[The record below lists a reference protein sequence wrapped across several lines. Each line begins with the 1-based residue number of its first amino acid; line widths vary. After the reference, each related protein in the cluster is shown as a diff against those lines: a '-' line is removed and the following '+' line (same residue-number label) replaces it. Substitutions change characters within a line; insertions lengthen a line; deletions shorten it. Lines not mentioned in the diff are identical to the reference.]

1 MKFSFVVPV
10 YNVGE
15 YLRAGLDSLLRQ
27 THADWE
33 AVCVDDGSTD
43 QSKAIL
49 EEYAAKD
56 PRIKVL
62 SQRNSGTVIARNHAV
77 AETSGDYVLCVD
89 PDDELRADALSILND
104 SLEREP
110 VDVLQYGVEIIE
122 SFARTP
128 QQRAVTERNFNPHVS
143 SLGGE
148 ELLSA
153 IYREQRLGWSL
164 IFRAFRGDLARAA
177 FAEIP
182 DIESIN
188 ETDAFALFYVA
199 SRAKGF
205 RRIDDRLY
213 RYRYG
218 VGVSTKKAYGF
229 AEYARTLGKIPC
241 AYALLSYAG
250 KHAAERPDM
259 LVCAQLAAMR
269 MVANSWSSAFLR
281 LATGEEQRQAIA
293 LLMEKTDPE
302 LFVAS
307 LAFKFQ
313 QVTLKALEQ
322 FRRAIPIPS
331 SDSRVR
337 KRIGV
342 YYYRLS
348 QGGVQR
354 VISLLAGKF
363 VASGRSV
370 TLFLDEPLTGEC
382 YALPPQVEVVYLP
395 SPLGA
400 NHAPAWQRA
409 RALAAAL
416 RDHPVDIMYSHA
428 YASPALVWDVLVCK
442 LVARIPFVLH
452 QHSVFTAMLHCSSE
466 SSHRLF
472 FSNQMVYRWCDA
484 VVVLSHADRMYA
496 RALGVNATY
505 FPNPV
510 APELMAVQRQ
520 TGYADKGPRIV
531 WVARMSWEKHPG
543 DAIQIF
549 KRVRERIPDAT
560 LTMVGGG
567 SAQIAESL
575 RTTLRQEGLEDAV
588 TLTGGLADV
597 TPEYVKASVFL
608 TTSSIEGFPMTSLEA
623 LSHGLPIVAYA
634 IPHLELYRGNA
645 AVFQVAQGDI
655 QAASEALVNV
665 LTRDGLEELSEK
677 AKAFARGFSSFDF
690 VKAWD
695 AMTESFASGS
705 ADGAVQPEEIAQMT
719 AVYTRGAMSAVET
732 LWRQVKARTTSEKSL
747 KDALQGMQREM
758 NELRRRLAEET
769 AHCAGLRKS
778 LAAQQAETAALK
790 RRNDEMSREVNKMRT
805 QAACMVREVSA
816 LGNSEAYRTGMF
828 VTWPAR
834 KAWGG
839 VKCLRENG
847 LRYTAKHLVGKVA
860 RKFGFRSVKW

>member
-33 AVCVDDGSTD
+33 AICVDDGSTD
-43 QSKAIL
+43 QSRAIL
-49 EEYAAKD
+49 EEYAASD
-56 PRIKVL
+56 SRIKVL
-62 SQRNSGTVIARNHAV
+62 SQRNSGTVIARNNAV
-77 AETSGDYVLCVD
+77 AKTSGDYVLCVD
-89 PDDELRADALSILND
+89 PDDELREDALFVLNAT
-104 SLEREP
+104 LEREP

-128 QQRAVTERNFNPHVS
+128 QQRAVTERNFNPPVS
-143 SLGGE
+143 SLDGE

-153 IYREQRLGWSL
+153 IYREHRLGWSL

-241 AYALLSYAG
+241 AYALLSYAR
-250 KHAAERPDM
+250 KHANDRPDM
-259 LVCAQLAAMR
+259 LVCAQLVAMR
-269 MVANSWSSAFLR
+269 MVANSWGSAFQR
-281 LATGEEQRQAIA
+281 LPAGEEQRRAIA
-293 LLMEKTDPE
+293 LLTEKTDPE
-302 LFVAS
+302 LFVMS

-313 QVTLKALEQ
+313 QVTLQVLEQ
-322 FRRAIPIPS
+322 FRRTIPIPS
-331 SDSRVR
+331 PDSRAR
-337 KRIGV
+337 KRIGI

-354 VISLLAGKF
+354 VISLLTRKF

-370 TLFLDEPLTGEC
+370 TLFLDEPLTDEC

-400 NHAPAWQRA
+400 NPAPAWQRV
-409 RALAAAL
+409 RELAAAL

-452 QHSVFTAMLHCSSE
+452 QHSVFTAMLHCSSA
-466 SSHRLF
+466 SAHRLF

-484 VVVLSHADRMYA
+484 VVVLSHADSMYA
-496 RALGVNATY
+496 RALGVKAAY

-510 APELMAVQRQ
+510 SPELMAVQRQ
-520 TGYADKGPRIV
+520 AGYADKGPRIV

-567 SAQIAESL
+567 SEQIAETL
-575 RTTLRQEGLEDAV
+575 RKTLRQEGLEDAV
-588 TLTGGLADV
+588 TLTGGLIDV
-597 TPEYVKASVFL
+597 AAEYAKGSVFL
-608 TTSSIEGFPMTSLEA
+608 TTSSIEGFGMTSLEA
-623 LSHGLPIVAYA
+623 LSYGLPIVAYA
-634 IPHLELYRGNA
+634 LPHLELYRGNA

-655 QAASEALVNV
+655 KAASETLIDV
-665 LTRDGLEELSEK
+665 LTSDGREELSAK
-677 AKAFARGFSSFDF
+677 AKAFVRGVASFDF
-690 VKAWD
+690 IKAWD
-695 AMTESFASGS
+695 MMTESFASGPD
-705 ADGAVQPEEIAQMT
+705 DGAVQPEEISQMMS
-719 AVYTRGAMSAVET
+719 VYTRGVMSVVET
-732 LWRQVKARTTSEKSL
+732 LWHQVKAKTISEKNL
-747 KDALQGMQREM
+747 KDSLQGMQQEVDV
-758 NELRRRLAEET
+758 LRRRLAEET
-769 AHCAGLRKS
+769 ANCAGLRKS
-778 LAAQQAETAALK
+778 LAAQQAESAAL
-790 RRNDEMSREVNKMRT
+790 RRHKDEMSRKVSKMRT
-805 QAACMVREVSA
+805 QAACMSREVSA
-816 LGNSEAYRTGMF
+816 LGNSEAYRVGMV

-834 KAWGG
+834 KIYRLFKA
-839 VKCLRENG
+839 LQR
-847 LRYTAKHLVGKVA
+847 RRTI
-860 RKFGFRSVKW
+860 